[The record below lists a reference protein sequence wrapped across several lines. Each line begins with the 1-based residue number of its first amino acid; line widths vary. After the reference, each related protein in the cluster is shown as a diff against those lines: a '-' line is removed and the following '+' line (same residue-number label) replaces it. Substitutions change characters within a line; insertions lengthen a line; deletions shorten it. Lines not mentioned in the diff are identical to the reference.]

1 MAPSGEFLP
10 RWSADPPFPYN
21 VAVSVARVSDM
32 AAPIFL
38 QINMAA
44 PTPKMTGHVSNMA
57 DATFPILNM
66 APPIGRSHFQHGG
79 AYILPAVGSE
89 EHQKEGVCGSEGL
102 WARCDPIYLHPRQG
116 LAPSSAG
123 YGPLRDLPDWSF
135 VDGRPAPPWKG
146 QTRRRQEDEA
156 FARRVAMLH
165 REMEQGLQ
173 RWQIQQRQQQEA
185 KESKRQSQL
194 QPKGAALRRG
204 SSPQ

>member
-79 AYILPAVGSE
+79 AYILPAV
-89 EHQKEGVCGSEGL
+89 L
-102 WARCDPIYLHPRQG
+102 NFAPRPEAGQG